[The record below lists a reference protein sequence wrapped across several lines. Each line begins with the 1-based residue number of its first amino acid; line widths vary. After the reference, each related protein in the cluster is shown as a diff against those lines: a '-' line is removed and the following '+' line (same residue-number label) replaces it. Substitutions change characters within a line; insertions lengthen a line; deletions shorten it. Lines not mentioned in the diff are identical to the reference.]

1 MEWDSSESA
10 FLEKE
15 SGREG
20 GGIGAIGDMTESS
33 LSSYTLLMPHP
44 VVFIGADH
52 AGYPLKEQL
61 MPWLEAQKHTVVDLS
76 PNLVEGDDYPAH
88 ALRVARHV
96 AKTPG
101 ARGIL
106 VCGNGVGMVI
116 AANRVKKVR
125 AFEALDEP
133 TTKLAREHND
143 VNVVALSGWHED
155 VERAEQLLKVFFAT
169 KASRSSRHLRRIAQ
183 LG

>member
-1 MEWDSSESA
+1 
-10 FLEKE
+10 
-15 SGREG
+15 
-20 GGIGAIGDMTESS
+20 
-33 LSSYTLLMPHP
+33 MPHP
-44 VVFIGADH
+44 VIFVGADH

-61 MPWLEAQKHTVVDLS
+61 MPWLEAQRLTIVDLS

-106 VCGNGVGMVI
+106 VCGSGVGVTI

-125 AFEALDEP
+125 AFDAYDER

-143 VNVVALSGWHED
+143 ANVIALSGWHQD
-155 VERAEQLLKVFFAT
+155 VDQAEQLLKTFFTT
-169 KASRSSRHLRRIAQ
+169 KASRSSRHVRRVAQ